1 MRKKNAQNEYI
12 DLNVCYFPEEEIS
25 DEFTGDDSLQEK
37 SKTPANMYLI
47 ADEFTLY
54 LSGDTAIKVTEH
66 FKNHGKDITTL
77 LEDAIRYDKQ
87 KM

>member
-12 DLNVCYFPEEEIS
+12 DLNVCYFPEEEIP
-25 DEFTGDDSLQEK
+25 DEFTGDDSLLEIR
-37 SKTPANMYLI
+37 KTPVNLYLMTE
-47 ADEFTLY
+47 DFTLF
-54 LSGDTAIKVTEH
+54 LSRDSAIKVSEH